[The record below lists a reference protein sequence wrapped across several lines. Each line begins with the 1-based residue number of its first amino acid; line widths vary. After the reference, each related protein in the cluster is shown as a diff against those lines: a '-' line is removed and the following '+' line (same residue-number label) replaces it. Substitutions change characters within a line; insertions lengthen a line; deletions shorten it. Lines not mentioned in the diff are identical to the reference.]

1 MSGSTRVTG
10 EPYIP
15 SNPLTVRA
23 YVKVARIKMADASTI
38 TVVSSSSAD
47 VVGAGEDGTRV
58 RTDDTKL
65 NVVADA
71 NRDVRAD

>member
-1 MSGSTRVTG
+1 
-10 EPYIP
+10 
-15 SNPLTVRA
+15 
-23 YVKVARIKMADASTI
+23 MAGGSTI

>member
-1 MSGSTRVTG
+1 M
-10 EPYIP
+10 
-15 SNPLTVRA
+15 
-23 YVKVARIKMADASTI
+23 ARIKMADGSTI

-65 NVVADA
+65 NIRPVGPPASPTLTLPPTPIVMLA
-71 NRDVRAD
+71 